1 MYHLNRADAFNK
13 LERYKEAV
21 QDTLSAIDNL
31 KPAYG
36 NAYAR
41 LGLSKYLMNDL
52 EGSVAAY
59 KTALIYDSDNT
70 ESRSYLSKVQLKL
83 RRQKYTANVLVK
95 NSSKEDHISI
105 STHTINGTKIKGD
118 NSTEKF
124 PSDTKQTK
132 INNEKD
138 ALDGGSDVKK
148 ATTVSWDNI
157 PVWNEDIYQNIQIQQ
172 SISDLP
178 KIIQVDNEI
187 GYINKNKQ
195 LVVDVNET
203 YLFWNDGQRKLCKLL
218 QNMTLASSLD
228 ATAPV
233 PSAVL
238 NATIDCIDQNTE
250 HNQGLGQGNW
260 VTAIYASKM
269 ATHLAGVDFKFQC
282 LDGQNSK
289 MNLLLP
295 WFDRYQVANLINRT
309 IWSYGG
315 ERPNTKEACPAKYPF
330 LRIDKM

>member
-31 KPAYG
+31 KPVYG

-83 RRQKYTANVLVK
+83 RRQKYTANVLPK
-95 NSSKEDHISI
+95 NSSKEEFISI

-218 QNMTLASSLD
+218 Q
-228 ATAPV
+228 
-233 PSAVL
+233 
-238 NATIDCIDQNTE
+238 
-250 HNQGLGQGNW
+250 
-260 VTAIYASKM
+260 K
-269 ATHLAGVDFKFQC
+269 
-282 LDGQNSK
+282 
-289 MNLLLP
+289 
-295 WFDRYQVANLINRT
+295 
-309 IWSYGG
+309 
-315 ERPNTKEACPAKYPF
+315 
-330 LRIDKM
+330 